1 MHVMHGYHH
10 VDGDIPFKNV
20 AVKPE
25 YYEMVEKWIV
35 KGDAADHFS
44 ELARLTLEAAK
55 EHDKVVLSHA
65 TDKNEYR
72 DHFIKKLIEGGAS
85 EDNIIIVQLTIDPK
99 GRNQKQCACIVACS
113 LRCIFTLHL
122 SQFFLQ

>member
-1 MHVMHGYHH
+1 MHGYHH
-10 VDGDIPFKNV
+10 VDGDIPLKNIALV
-20 AVKPE
+20 PE
-25 YYEMVEKWIV
+25 YKEMIGKCMMTDDW
-35 KGDAADHFS
+35 APMYS
-44 ELARLTLEAAK
+44 ELARLTLEGAK

-65 TDKNEYR
+65 TDKNKYR
-72 DHFIKKLIEGGAS
+72 DHLIKKLIEGGAS
-85 EDNIIIVQLTIDPK
+85 EDQITIIQLTIDPK